1 MHSGQTIGE
10 AEVTSAIPVIKP
22 RLRKRLWPTRR
33 KETSFINAQ
42 PDGQEQFI
50 DVRSQGKGDLYPGEE
65 RVIEVEVDESFAGYV
80 NWMTFNVDSGKA
92 PVAHLPIEQKHINW
106 PSCGG
111 VLLDRCKLL
120 SYVLQQ

>member
-1 MHSGQTIGE
+1 VH
-10 AEVTSAIPVIKP
+10 
-22 RLRKRLWPTRR
+22 PTFVRIVDN
-33 KETSFINAQ
+33 KGNEFHLNAQ
-42 PDGQEQFI
+42 RDGQGQFI

-65 RVIEVEVDESFAGYV
+65 LVIEVEVDESFAGYTV
-80 NWMTFNVDSGKA
+80 NWMAFNGDSGKG

-111 VLLDRCKLL
+111 VLLDRRKLL